1 VCGTVRQGLVWIIFN
16 TKSVI
21 IYSKIMQFAVS
32 LLLLFIVLMFSGS
45 MLPPIIDAVVSPDTD
60 MGTAANPLKLL
71 VPLIIIVVLLISVV
85 KLTQER

>member
-1 VCGTVRQGLVWIIFN
+1 MKLV
-16 TKSVI
+16 V
-21 IYSKIMQFAVS
+21 A
-32 LLLLFIVLMFSGS
+32 LLLLFITIMFSGS

-60 MGTAANPLKLL
+60 MGTAANPLKLI